1 MSIFQAIILGIV
13 QGLTE
18 YLPISSS
25 AHLVIVP
32 YLLGWTLPADQV
44 FPFDVLVQLG
54 TLVAVIVYFWR
65 DLWGILKSWA
75 RCLVA
80 RKPFAEQDARM
91 GWYLILATLPAGILG
106 MLLKNQVE
114 NVFQNAIGTA
124 TFLLVTAA
132 FLIAAERFGKRSRK
146 FGMIDWKDALW
157 IGAWQ
162 AVSIFPGIS
171 RSGSTIS
178 GGMTRNLDRSSA
190 ARFSF
195 LMSVPV
201 MLAASA
207 VSMFDLRKVL
217 HLNSFLL
224 PMGIGF
230 IVAAVVGYFS
240 IRWMLSFVAR
250 RPLYV
255 FSIYCAA
262 FGVMTLGYSLFIEG
276 SRPITLS
283 SSSSSTNATP
293 VVLTVEYTPSL
304 SWLKPAL
311 NQCAAQWN
319 IDLLTYEAPA
329 DVLDFS
335 QGVALR
341 WGAPLSVAGAASQLN
356 TDNLAIIVNP
366 RNKVQS
372 LKLADLQAIFQGT
385 TTNWNDNPSTPIQV
399 WVYAGTDDVETV
411 FRSLIQTSHLSIQA
425 HLAPDPDSMR
435 QAVAADPNAIG
446 FLPAHWLDSS
456 VRAVTIEGLSSSPQP
471 ILALT
476 ASTPQGVT
484 RGWLLCLQSAIH

>member
-32 YLLGWTLPADQV
+32 YLLGWSLPADQV

-54 TLVAVIVYFWR
+54 TLVAVIVYFWK
-65 DLWGILKSWA
+65 DLWAILKSWV
-75 RCLVA
+75 RCLVK
-80 RKPFAEQDARM
+80 REPFAEQDARL
-91 GWYLILATLPAGILG
+91 GWYLILATIPAGILG
-106 MLLKNQVE
+106 LLLKNQVE
-114 NVFQNAIGTA
+114 AVFQNPIGTA
-124 TFLLVTAA
+124 SFLLVTAV
-132 FLIAAERFGKRSRK
+132 FLVVAERFGKRSRK
-146 FGMIDWKDALW
+146 FGTIDWKDALW

-178 GGMTRNLDRSSA
+178 GGMTRNLDRLSA

-201 MLAASA
+201 MLAASL
-207 VSMFDLRKVL
+207 VSILDLRKVSYL
-217 HLNSFLL
+217 SSFLTPL
-224 PMGIGF
+224 VIGF
-230 IVAAVVGYFS
+230 AVAAVVGYFS

-250 RPLYV
+250 RPLYI
-255 FSIYCAA
+255 FSLYCVALGA
-262 FGVMTLGYSLFIEG
+262 LTLGFSLFVPGAQPVATI
-276 SRPITLS
+276 S
-283 SSSSSTNATP
+283 SSSAAAAP
-293 VVLTVEYTPSL
+293 EELTVEYTPSL

-311 NQCAAQWN
+311 SQCATQWN

-335 QGVALR
+335 KGVALR

-356 TDNLAIIVNP
+356 TDDLAIIVNP
-366 RNKVQS
+366 KNNVKS

-385 TTNWNDNPSTPIQV
+385 AANWNNDSSTPIQV
-399 WVYAGTDDVETV
+399 WVYSGTDDVETV
-411 FRSLIQTSHLSIQA
+411 FRSVVQLAHLSIQA
-425 HLAPDPDSMR
+425 HLAPDPEAMR

-456 VRAVTIEGLSSSPQP
+456 VRAVTIDGLSSAAQP

-476 ASTPQGVT
+476 TSTPKGTT
-484 RGWLLCLQSAIH
+484 RSWLLCLQSTIH

>member
-32 YLLGWTLPADQV
+32 YLLGWTFPADQV

-54 TLVAVIVYFWR
+54 TLLAVIIYFWK
-65 DLWGILKSWA
+65 DLWIIIKSWVT
-75 RCLVA
+75 CLVK
-80 RKPFAEQDARM
+80 RQPFAEQDARM
-91 GWYLILATLPAGILG
+91 GWYLILATIPAGILG

-114 NVFQNAIGTA
+114 SIFQNPIGTA
-124 TFLLVTAA
+124 SFLLVTAV
-132 FLIAAERFGKRSRK
+132 FLIIAERFGKRSRK
-146 FGMIDWKDALW
+146 FATIDWKDALW
-157 IGAWQ
+157 IGVWQ

-178 GGMTRNLDRSSA
+178 GGMTRNLERSSA

-207 VSMFDLRKVL
+207 VSIFDLRKVSNL
-217 HLNSFLL
+217 SNFWL
-224 PMGIGF
+224 PLVIGF
-230 IVAAVVGYFS
+230 VVAAVVGYFS
-240 IRWMLSFVAR
+240 IRWLLSFVAR
-250 RPLYV
+250 RPLYI

-262 FGVMTLGYSLFIEG
+262 FGVMTLGYSLFVEG
-276 SRPITLS
+276 ASPVTVNTT
-283 SSSSSTNATP
+283 STTTSAT
-293 VVLTVEYTPSL
+293 VLTVEYTPSL
-304 SWLKPAL
+304 SWLRPAL
-311 NQCAAQWN
+311 NQCATQWN
-319 IDLLTYEAPA
+319 VELLTYEAPA

-335 QGVALR
+335 KGLALR
-341 WGAPLSVAGAASQLN
+341 WGAPLSVAGAASQIN

-366 RNKVQS
+366 KNNIKS
-372 LKLADLQAIFQGT
+372 LSLADLQAIFQGT
-385 TTNWNDNPSTPIQV
+385 TANWNNDASTPIQV
-399 WVYAGTDDVETV
+399 WIYSGTDDVETV
-411 FRSLIQTSHLSIQA
+411 FRSLVQPSRISIQA
-425 HLAPDPDSMR
+425 HLAPDPEAMR
-435 QAVAADPNAIG
+435 QAVAADPNAVG

-456 VRAVTIEGLSSSPQP
+456 IKAVTIDGLSSTAQP

-476 ASTPQGVT
+476 SSTPKGIT
-484 RGWLLCLQSAIH
+484 RSWLLCLQSAIH